1 MHSQKARNTQNS
13 LLAALGVAIRWVG
26 ALVADRP
33 ASKTPPPGNWIP
45 NSDGDGGQVISSGNP
60 GGH

>member
-1 MHSQKARNTQNS
+1 MRSQKAKNTRNG
-13 LLAALGVAIRWVG
+13 LFARLRGAARWVG

-33 ASKTPPPGNWIP
+33 ASKKPPPGNWIP
-45 NSDGDGGQVISSGNP
+45 NSDGEGGQVISSGNP